1 MIRETACATSD
12 AKMGCNNCLFIAS
25 IVPRLRFKLTA
36 EQNAGQGA
44 PMEAQLPRPHPP
56 SAIATIT
63 STLPIATED
72 RPLSQGLRPA

>member
-1 MIRETACATSD
+1 MIQETACATSD

-36 EQNAGQGA
+36 DAKRRST
-44 PMEAQLPRPHPP
+44 PMEAQLQRPHPP